1 MTVVTYRVLKNVGAK
16 SNFNRDFNLG
26 LLFSFIKEKRGLR
39 LIPFVPCVEPKGER
53 GERFLTEHPRI
64 LLQRGQVA
72 PVPIIMGVN
81 NSEGMIIL
89 TGKS

>member
-1 MTVVTYRVLKNVGAK
+1 MTVVGCSKNGAK

-26 LLFSFIKEKRGLR
+26 LLFSFIKEKKGFR
-39 LIPFVPCVEPKGER
+39 LFPFVPCVEPKGGR

-81 NSEGMIIL
+81 DSEGMVKL

>member
-1 MTVVTYRVLKNVGAK
+1 MTVVTYRVLKKVGTK
-16 SNFNRDFNLG
+16 SNFNRDFNLA

-39 LIPFVPCVEPKGER
+39 QFPFVPCVEPKGGR

-72 PVPIIMGVN
+72 PVPIIMGLN
-81 NSEGMIIL
+81 DSEGMVRL

>member
-1 MTVVTYRVLKNVGAK
+1 MTVVTYRVRKKVGAK
-16 SNFNRDFNLG
+16 SNFNQDFNLG
-26 LLFSFIKEKRGLR
+26 LLFSFIKEKRSLR
-39 LIPFVPCVEPKGER
+39 QFPFVPCVEPKGGR

-81 NSEGMIIL
+81 DSEGMIKL

>member
-1 MTVVTYRVLKNVGAK
+1 MTVVTFRVLKKVGAK

-39 LIPFVPCVEPKGER
+39 LFPFVPCVEPKGER
-53 GERFLTEHPRI
+53 GERFLIEHPRI

-72 PVPIIMGVN
+72 PVPIIMGLN
-81 NSEGMIIL
+81 DTEGMVRL
-89 TGKS
+89 FGKS